1 MRKPLTFLVVLVLAA
16 AAAAAIRPA
25 SAQNRWSWPEHSR
38 NLKVLPE
45 ETDAQTLRSTM
56 HDFTHALG
64 VRCHH
69 CHVGEEG
76 KPFTEWDFAS
86 DDKPAKETARAMMRM
101 LADVKESLAKVDPS
115 GERVAMECATCHRGA
130 ARPQRLEDALTETY
144 RKGGADAAIARYH
157 ALRDDTYGRGV
168 YDFGEDAL
176 NLLGYRMLEAKDVP
190 GATKA
195 FTLNTELFPE
205 STMTWDSMAEVTLA
219 AGDTTKAI
227 NLYEKAFAL
236 EPRNRNAERM
246 LKELRG
252 EEQE

>member
-1 MRKPLTFLVVLVLAA
+1 VRKPLMLVVVLVLAA
-16 AAAAAIRPA
+16 AAAVSSGSA
-25 SAQNRWSWPEHSR
+25 SAQGRWSWPEHSK

-56 HDFTHALG
+56 QDFTHALG

-76 KPFTEWDFAS
+76 VSFTQWDFAS
-86 DDKPAKETARAMMRM
+86 DEKPAKETAREMMRM
-101 LADVKESLAKVDPS
+101 LADVEEALARIEPS
-115 GERVAMECATCHRGA
+115 GERVTMECATCHRGA

-144 RKGGADAAIARYH
+144 RTGGADAAIARYH
-157 ALRDDTYGRGV
+157 ELRDNTYGRGV

-195 FTLNTELFPE
+195 FTLNTELFPG

-219 AGDTTKAI
+219 AGDTTRAI
-227 NLYEKAFAL
+227 ELYGKAFAL

-246 LKELRG
+246 LRRLRG
-252 EEQE
+252 EE

>member
-1 MRKPLTFLVVLVLAA
+1 MRKPLLALAILVAVAA
-16 AAAAAIRPA
+16 AAVRPA
-25 SAQNRWSWPEHSR
+25 TAQNRWSWPDRSR

-64 VRCHH
+64 VRCHY

-86 DDKPAKETARAMMRM
+86 DDKPAKATAREMMRL
-101 LADVKESLAKVDPS
+101 LADVKESLARIDPS
-115 GERVAMECATCHRGA
+115 GERVTMECATCHRGA

-144 RKGGADAAIARYH
+144 RKDGADAAIARYH
-157 ALRDDTYGRGV
+157 ELRDRVYGRGV

-176 NLLGYRMLEAKDVP
+176 NLLGYRMLEAKDVA
-190 GATKA
+190 GATQA

-205 STMTWDSMAEVTLA
+205 SANAWDSMAEVTLA

-227 NLYEKAFAL
+227 TLYEKAFAL

-246 LKELRG
+246 LKKLRG
-252 EEQE
+252 GA

>member
-1 MRKPLTFLVVLVLAA
+1 VRKPLPLVAVLAA
-16 AAAAAIRPA
+16 AAAAAALLSGPA
-25 SAQNRWSWPEHSR
+25 DAQNRWEWPDHSK

-64 VRCHH
+64 VRCNY

-76 KPFTEWDFAS
+76 KPFTEWDFAA
-86 DDKPAKETARAMMRM
+86 DDKAPKETARAMMRM
-101 LADVKESLAKVDPS
+101 LADVEEDLAKIEPS
-115 GERVAMECATCHRGA
+115 GERVTMECATCHRGA

-144 RKGGADAAIARYH
+144 REDGADAAIARYH
-157 ALRDDTYGRGV
+157 ELRDRAYGRGT
-168 YDFGEDAL
+168 YDFGEDGL
-176 NLLGYRMLEAKDVP
+176 NLLGYRMLGAEDVA
-190 GATKA
+190 GATKV

-219 AGDTTKAI
+219 AGDTTKAVQ
-227 NLYEKAFAL
+227 LYEKAFAL

-246 LKELRG
+246 LKKLRG
-252 EEQE
+252 EE